1 MEHVQHL
8 LITLVSSHSI
18 VMQAF
23 ALVLSEQL
31 GWLQTQPVYEIKI
44 FVDVCFKIY
53 LISKKKTK
61 CSFIY
66 FSLTHT
72 HIYKR
77 SFFLFA
83 IRKNQK

>member
-31 GWLQTQPVYEIKI
+31 GWLQTQPVYEIK
-44 FVDVCFKIY
+44 DLFKFYI
-53 LISKKKTK
+53 ISFRVYIKA
-61 CSFIY
+61 
-66 FSLTHT
+66 LL
-72 HIYKR
+72 
-77 SFFLFA
+77 FFC
-83 IRKNQK
+83 